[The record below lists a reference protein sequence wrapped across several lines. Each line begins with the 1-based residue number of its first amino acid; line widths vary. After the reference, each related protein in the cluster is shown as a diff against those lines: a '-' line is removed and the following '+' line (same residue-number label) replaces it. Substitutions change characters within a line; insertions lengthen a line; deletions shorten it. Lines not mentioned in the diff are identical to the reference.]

1 MTEKGLGSQ
10 LVGPQ
15 KSTLQE
21 AQGLTA
27 KPSTTPTFTFHQ
39 WLPLF
44 PYFLFFQE
52 LTLIPSDCQ
61 PSLPRPQTNHH
72 NRLFAWSSHTTRRP
86 LLLKAAHTAPVPA
99 GKEISAKSL
108 SHPKWLTGHG
118 WPTIIVQFSGCT
130 TFQIN
135 TSLLL
140 FHCCVKLKSIEGK
153 LLCVYKVPKR
163 TWSINHKCPIF
174 FLRIK
179 PDLRLFEDSGLLIA
193 YHAE

>member
-1 MTEKGLGSQ
+1 MIEKGFGPW

-27 KPSTTPTFTFHQ
+27 KPSTTPTFSFHQ

-44 PYFLFFQE
+44 PYFLFLQE
-52 LTLIPSDCQ
+52 LTLLISGDCQ
-61 PSLPRPQTNHH
+61 PSLPPPQTDHH
-72 NRLFAWSSHTTRRP
+72 NWLFAWPSHTARRP
-86 LLLKAAHTAPVPA
+86 LPLKAAHTAPVPA

-108 SHPKWLTGHG
+108 PHPKWLTGHG

-130 TFQIN
+130 AFQIN
-135 TSLLL
+135 TSFLL
-140 FHCCVKLKSIEGK
+140 FCCCVK

-163 TWSINHKCPIF
+163 TWNINHNCPIF

-179 PDLRLFEDSGLLIA
+179 PDLRLCEDSGLLIV